1 MIARKA
7 ALAPARNNWFI
18 NPTLCADE

>member
-1 MIARKA
+1 MIARKV